1 MLDFSI
7 DFSTKSCNHH
17 APLGQS
23 ACSMIIDYYLDNDT
37 FLGVIT
43 LIRSLE
49 LRVLI
54 PTISKRIETR
64 NFYDNAK
71 QLLRNADLICGLCC
85 LNSA

>member
-1 MLDFSI
+1 
-7 DFSTKSCNHH
+7 
-17 APLGQS
+17 
-23 ACSMIIDYYLDNDT
+23 MIIDYYLDNDT

-71 QLLRNADLICGLCC
+71 QLLRNADLICGLYYLILLRHCTD
-85 LNSA
+85 LLPLALVHL